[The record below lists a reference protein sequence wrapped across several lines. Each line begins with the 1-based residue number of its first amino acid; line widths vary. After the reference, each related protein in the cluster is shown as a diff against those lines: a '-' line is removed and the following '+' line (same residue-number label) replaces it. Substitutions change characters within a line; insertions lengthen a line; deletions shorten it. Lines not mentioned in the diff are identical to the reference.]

1 MQITETVEKRH
12 SFGRVHEVTQIKDE
26 FFTNYNAL
34 VKDNELAQSETNDC
48 VVKSFMVALD
58 ISYDRAHAFVA
69 KYLRRK
75 NRKGTYTQLWIS
87 DMLGRIKN
95 GYVLRLHMTN
105 KKCRWIFDRFMH
117 PSKIKVSAAKDGLT
131 VKTFLRKNR
140 EGRFIVIVNHHAFA
154 IVDGVLYGNYYEQVQ
169 GLKRPIQYVIKAEP
183 RK

>member
-1 MQITETVEKRH
+1 
-12 SFGRVHEVTQIKDE
+12 
-26 FFTNYNAL
+26 
-34 VKDNELAQSETNDC
+34 
-48 VVKSFMVALD
+48 
-58 ISYDRAHAFVA
+58 
-69 KYLRRK
+69 
-75 NRKGTYTQLWIS
+75 
-87 DMLGRIKN
+87 
-95 GYVLRLHMTN
+95 
-105 KKCRWIFDRFMH
+105 MH